1 MSLEP
6 EAWTAVELGDGR
18 LPGETIL
25 LVRVIPRARRSELSG
40 VRNGALLVRLSAAP
54 VDGAANEA
62 LRTLLAGVL
71 GVPLRGVAI
80 VSGERSREKRV
91 RVSGL
96 TPAAL
101 RQRLA
106 AVLPAPGSGR

>member
-1 MSLEP
+1 VSPEP
-6 EAWTAVELGDGR
+6 GSSTAVELTGGR

-25 LVRVIPRARRSELSG
+25 PVRVIPRARRSGLSG

-62 LRTLLAGVL
+62 LKTVLAGAL
-71 GVPLRGVAI
+71 GVPLRSVAI
-80 VSGERSREKRV
+80 IGGERSREKRV

-101 RQRLA
+101 GDRLA
-106 AVLPAPGSGR
+106 AALAATESGR